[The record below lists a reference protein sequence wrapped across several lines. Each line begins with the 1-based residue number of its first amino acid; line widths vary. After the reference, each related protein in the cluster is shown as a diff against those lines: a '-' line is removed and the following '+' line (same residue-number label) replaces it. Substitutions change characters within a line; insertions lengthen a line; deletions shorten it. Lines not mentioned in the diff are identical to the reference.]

1 MPVRPLLLLLAAA
14 CLVGA
19 CAAPAQQPQPSVRPP
34 DADCVGKTECD
45 VPVDPL
51 AGMVAEN
58 MFTSRGRTTL
68 LRWTLNG
75 HEGRYRWQEDGIV
88 FEPAAAAVIRCPGG
102 QSGPVRT
109 CTNNGGVG
117 STNGRFKYDVRI
129 LDSRTGQV
137 ITLDPFVVNR

>member
-1 MPVRPLLLLLAAA
+1 MLRLPTVAAA
-14 CLVGA
+14 ALVAA
-19 CAAPAQQPQPSVRPP
+19 CSAVAQQPPSVRPP
-34 DADCVGKTECD
+34 DADCIGKTECD

-58 MFTSRGRTTL
+58 MFTSKGRTTL

-75 HEGRYRWQEDGIV
+75 HQGRYRWQGDGIV
-88 FEPAAAAVIRCPGG
+88 FEPGAAGVLRCPGG

-109 CTNNGGVG
+109 CTNDGGLG

-129 LDSRTGQV
+129 LDTRTGQA